1 MKIYSIYRKIQS
13 DIEELYHSYMKIS
26 LLIVVYVL
34 QTHTVILWLI
44 GPVDFMPFR
53 TTDSAK

>member
-1 MKIYSIYRKIQS
+1 
-13 DIEELYHSYMKIS
+13 MKIS
-26 LLIVVYVL
+26 LLSVVYVL